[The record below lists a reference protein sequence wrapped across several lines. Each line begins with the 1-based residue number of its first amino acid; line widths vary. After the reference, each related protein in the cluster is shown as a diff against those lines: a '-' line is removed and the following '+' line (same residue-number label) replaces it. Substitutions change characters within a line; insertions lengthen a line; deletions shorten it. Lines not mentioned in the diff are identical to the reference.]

1 MELKLVKL
9 VVISVLLTQLN
20 SLKMEEDMFQVLNKE
35 LLELLDFNKH
45 ILKKIINNLN
55 ERNIL

>member
-20 SLKMEEDMFQVLNKE
+20 SLKMEEDMFQVLKKE